1 MLVRLVPTRTRYRR
15 DGSAPLYVLAVVL
28 GICIGLSACGPD
40 APPASRNTT
49 APSGPLVADSMTI
62 PRMLA
67 TDDRFSTLRAALDST
82 RLDSVL
88 ATDGPLT
95 LFAPPDE
102 AFAALPPGTM
112 ETLMADDRERLRAL
126 LARHIVR
133 GRLAVSDRASPR
145 SVVTMRGDTLSLRP
159 ARSDSTIE
167 NASFLDRN
175 IEAANGLL
183 HVVDTVLRPP
193 DPGRP

>member
-1 MLVRLVPTRTRYRR
+1 
-15 DGSAPLYVLAVVL
+15 
-28 GICIGLSACGPD
+28 
-40 APPASRNTT
+40 
-49 APSGPLVADSMTI
+49 VADSMTI